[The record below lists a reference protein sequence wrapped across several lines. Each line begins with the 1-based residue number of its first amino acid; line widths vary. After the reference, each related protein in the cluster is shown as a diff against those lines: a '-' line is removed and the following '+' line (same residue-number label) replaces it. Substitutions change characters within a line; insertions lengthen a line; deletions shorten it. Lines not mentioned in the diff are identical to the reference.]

1 MKKIVILI
9 VVINLLIILVT
20 GCNDKKEENS
30 FKATI
35 IECHDSTMIVTPFEE
50 EDEYRSSDKFSINF
64 VEGFNSSACSVN
76 EKVEITYDGLIA
88 ESYPAQINVIS
99 IKLINE

>member
-20 GCNDKKEENS
+20 GCNDKKEEHS

-64 VEGFNSSACSVN
+64 VEGFNQCNVN
-76 EKVEITYDGLIA
+76 DKVEITYDGLIA